1 MRCNECLP
9 LLDQFVEGEFDDET
23 AESLS
28 AHVAACSACASA
40 YETLRREQE
49 IYASYLL
56 DVQPPAA
63 LWDRFQLQLQRDKA
77 ITPSQPQFRLQRWLA
92 ISLEALP
99 VRPQLAAALVLITI
113 GLAIGIIVWR
123 TTIDASR
130 QRAQNAGNG
139 VQALSNV
146 SGSSTPGDSDNTDR
160 RGSVTDNAGA
170 ILPSLLKGRDRK
182 IQVSAARRAGRTME
196 RSPGVPTVDQVAR
209 RTEQQYLSAIE
220 ILSRDIK
227 RRRPGISR
235 GLRSQLETALVDVD
249 RNIAATRRV
258 AREQPRDPFAVQYLA
273 LAYEKKIELL
283 REVAN
288 W

>member
-1 MRCNECLP
+1 M
-9 LLDQFVEGEFDDET
+9 LDQFVEGELDNET
-23 AESLS
+23 AESLGG
-28 AHVAACSACASA
+28 HVAACGACASA
-40 YETLRREQE
+40 HEMLRREQE

-56 DVQPPAA
+56 HVQPPEAF
-63 LWDRFQLQLQRDKA
+63 WDRFQLHLQHHKA
-77 ITPSQPQFRLQRWLA
+77 VTTSQPQFRLRRWLTM
-92 ISLEALP
+92 SLEAWR
-99 VRPQLAAALVLITI
+99 VTPQLAAALVIITT
-113 GLAIGIIVWR
+113 GVAIGIIVWR

-130 QRAQNAGNG
+130 QRAQNAGTG
-139 VQALSNV
+139 VQVLPNV
-146 SGSSTPGDSDNTDR
+146 SGASTHGDSENTDR
-160 RGSVTDNAGA
+160 RGSVTENAGTV
-170 ILPSLLKGRDRK
+170 LPSSLKGRDRK
-182 IQVSAARRAGRTME
+182 VQVSAARRAGPSME

-209 RTEQQYLSAIE
+209 RAEQQYLSAIE

-227 RRRPGISR
+227 GHRPGISP
-235 GLRSQLETALVDVD
+235 GLRSQLENALVDID